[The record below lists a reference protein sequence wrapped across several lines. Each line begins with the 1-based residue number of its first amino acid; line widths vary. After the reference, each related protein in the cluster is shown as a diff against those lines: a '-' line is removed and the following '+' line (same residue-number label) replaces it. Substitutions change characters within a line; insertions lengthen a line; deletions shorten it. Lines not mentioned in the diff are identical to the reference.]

1 MIVAAA
7 RRNDLPEYVT
17 LSVQHR
23 RRNTLMTST
32 FGVTIDSP
40 ATINRIALWEREQ
53 IEDAGDLILAV
64 LLSYERAVTTS
75 CN

>member
-1 MIVAAA
+1 
-7 RRNDLPEYVT
+7 
-17 LSVQHR
+17 
-23 RRNTLMTST
+23 MTST

-64 LLSYERAVTTS
+64 LLSYEHAVTTS